1 MPGLEEPSSSCS
13 IRRPQP
19 DATVT
24 VVAPRSFGSEPTGIA
39 HVFGSP
45 RRSDLVIKQGSEATA
60 PDGGKA
66 DVERAES
73 EAGGQRDGSADL
85 RLRPHTV
92 PTSKSVI
99 RRDCG
104 LWSGAPQ
111 TELGVAAGSCELNR
125 RWARGGFSPALNSLE
140 AQDVSANSSRA
151 KRLGNDGLMAAG
163 QLAIPRRH
171 HCADQR
177 YPKTSAVEV
186 LRGRI

>member
-1 MPGLEEPSSSCS
+1 MPGLEEHSSSGS

-24 VVAPRSFGSEPTGIA
+24 VVAPRRFGSEPTGIA

-45 RRSDLVIKQGSEATA
+45 RRSDLVIKRGSEATA

-66 DVERAES
+66 DNERAET
-73 EAGGQRDGSADL
+73 EAEGQRDGSADL

-92 PTSKSVI
+92 PTTKSVI
-99 RRDCG
+99 RRDCA

-111 TELGVAAGSCELNR
+111 AELGMAAGSCELNR
-125 RWARGGFSPALNSLE
+125 RWARGGFSPALNSVE
-140 AQDVSANSSRA
+140 SQDVPANSSRA
-151 KRLGNDGLMAAG
+151 KRLGNDGSMPAG
-163 QLAIPRRH
+163 HLATPQRH
-171 HCADQR
+171 NCADQR